1 MIEITHFQ
9 SVRALRCTVV
19 LTFII
24 ATISGG
30 ASVYLVRNLAQANT
44 RLAKI
49 DSATAG
55 SLSLYAAGLQMGQAT
70 RNILLDP
77 ANSTAYKNHT
87 AAAKEFD
94 ETLSSLKQQLQD
106 LFPESDAGRKLESI
120 QTDFRAHLVVQQ
132 KIHGLARGGD
142 FDQAKKALNSEDTPI
157 WRKYKQT
164 ILDFRDWLEGQA
176 GQASAKIQDGCRRAQ
191 LLSWLSG
198 LILVAASLGAFLV
211 SGLVGNRLRA
221 VSRSLAEGAE
231 QIAQSSQT
239 LARGA
244 TEQAASLEETSAS
257 TEEVSSMARR
267 NGENSQAASTLVK
280 RSHEQLTETNRAL
293 EQTVTVI
300 SEINNSSSKISRIIK
315 VIDEIAFQTNIL
327 ALNAAV
333 EAARAGE
340 AGMGFG
346 VVADEVRNL
355 AQRCAQAAQETTSL
369 IEGSV
374 GMARDG
380 KTKVDQVAVAV
391 RRVVAGSGEI
401 QALTDEVSEGTREQS
416 QGLEQIGRAVA
427 QIERTT
433 QIAAASAEES
443 ASAAAELDAQAR
455 SLTDMVAHLAVTIS
469 GR

>member
-9 SVRALRCTVV
+9 SVRALRYTVV

-142 FDQAKKALNSEDTPI
+142 FDQAKKALNAEDTPL

-164 ILDFRDWLEGQA
+164 ILDFPDWLEGQA
-176 GQASAKIQDGCRRAQ
+176 GPASAKIQDGCRQAQ
-191 LLSWLSG
+191 L
-198 LILVAASLGAFLV
+198 
-211 SGLVGNRLRA
+211 
-221 VSRSLAEGAE
+221 
-231 QIAQSSQT
+231 
-239 LARGA
+239 
-244 TEQAASLEETSAS
+244 
-257 TEEVSSMARR
+257 
-267 NGENSQAASTLVK
+267 
-280 RSHEQLTETNRAL
+280 
-293 EQTVTVI
+293 
-300 SEINNSSSKISRIIK
+300 
-315 VIDEIAFQTNIL
+315 
-327 ALNAAV
+327 
-333 EAARAGE
+333 
-340 AGMGFG
+340 
-346 VVADEVRNL
+346 
-355 AQRCAQAAQETTSL
+355 
-369 IEGSV
+369 
-374 GMARDG
+374 
-380 KTKVDQVAVAV
+380 
-391 RRVVAGSGEI
+391 
-401 QALTDEVSEGTREQS
+401 
-416 QGLEQIGRAVA
+416 
-427 QIERTT
+427 
-433 QIAAASAEES
+433 
-443 ASAAAELDAQAR
+443 
-455 SLTDMVAHLAVTIS
+455 
-469 GR
+469 